1 MNRRLL
7 KTIMAMLLMAVG
19 TTTTW
24 GQCNI
29 TVAVDNT
36 SAYTPTQIANGD
48 FSTRP
53 YMPFKYNGTWYNE
66 WSSSSPN
73 TGTYWTAVNPN
84 GIGEGWNTTET
95 QVFEHGLFEWINHMH
110 VFNNILYNNGNNAGH
125 DFFLE
130 MNACNSAVLYQDL
143 PTNGHDVIRWS
154 LDHAV
159 RLDCGANI
167 QSVRVEVGAPEYS
180 GANIVA
186 ASGVNND
193 VNSHI
198 QSSSKVIYRSSGIT
212 NPSNATYGFNG
223 SNLGKLSLSQTASSD
238 NASWHTVTGVYV
250 IPSGQAVTRFGFI
263 AEVESDA
270 GCGNLLDNLTFS
282 TLIGNMTA
290 TYGTNN
296 SVIISGYWG
305 DTDASKQLV
314 VNVGNQT
321 FNVDMSSVIGQNFT
335 VTIPGSCIGTN
346 FTQVTFYH
354 EDYPSASRTISVNLP
369 ITATAADVHGICDGV
384 TAYGITPVVTDPT
397 DGYTIRYGSTYGD
410 ITLSELTY
418 IYGGTYPIYY
428 SVSKEGYTTKIGMA
442 TVTIDKGHM
451 PANLSITPPTALYQ
465 EYNNQLQTLI
475 SAGSAGGLVMVYA
488 LGEDNVTA
496 PNSGWSTNLP
506 KGKYLGNYYVWYK
519 VLGGDSFYENSEPQ
533 CVVASITASNILT
546 LNLAVNNAAWGT
558 IETQST
564 IYANDF
570 ETGTFDLPEG
580 WTNDATYQW
589 TIGQKDGTYCLKSG
603 NAGVASSSS
612 SLQATY
618 DFASNGTISFRYRIS
633 SESNYDKGYFKIDGS
648 AKINGISG
656 DGQWTDYSIEVTAG
670 THTFEWRYEKDGSVN
685 NNDDAFYIDD
695 IVIIENRPDITTS
708 VQGISGDKFL
718 VTAIPSSDDDYFV
731 NWTSNNVVVSTEPT
745 YMITLTETTEL
756 TANFQNNFEGSGTAD
771 DPYLIPSLAAW
782 NHLATKVNSGTN
794 YAGKYFRQTADIGTA
809 QEPVTHMVGIY
820 SSTQS
825 ENRLFSGTYD
835 GKGHTLTFS
844 YGAAEAYGNE
854 DHVAPFRHVGGE
866 NAQTP
871 ARIQNLHVTG
881 HIYTSTKY
889 AAGIIAQN
897 GSWVNMENC
906 RSSMV
911 IHSSVGGDGS
921 HGGLVGGID
930 GTLSITGCA
939 FDGKLLSTG
948 TTATNSCGGFIG
960 WNGGSTLSIT
970 NSLYAPATID
980 TEHGE
985 NEVNASSSAT
995 FSRNGASITNCYYT
1009 RTLGTAQGERAYSV
1023 TGGTG
1028 VTVAAA
1034 GEPTPTYDVSELD
1047 FYGSNGFAFNGVR
1060 YGGSGDVVSL
1070 NLTHGDAPTGY
1081 SFSHYSVNSGTL
1093 SGTDNP
1099 YSLTMPA
1106 NNVTVDATYSINTY
1120 TLTLTADGYGN
1131 VAVNTPLPSGVTN
1144 NNNGTYTV
1152 NYGTEVTLTATPA
1165 ADYHFVQWQ
1174 DDNSDNPRT
1183 VTVSEDATYNATFA
1197 IDEYRLDSI
1206 RLGWQVKI
1214 GNASPI
1220 DPTPYV
1226 TVNPT
1231 AADTMGY
1238 VMIPVGAE
1246 FVIIPS
1252 EVQKPL
1258 VSKLGL
1264 IDKTLDLSTVTTDTI
1279 VPNGWTVTGTLGSNV
1294 KISIADGATVTLNG
1308 ATINGVHDWSYQ
1320 WAGLNCI
1327 GDATIILSGDNTV
1340 KGFHGYHP
1348 GIHVP
1353 SGKTLTI
1360 QGTGSLDASSN
1371 DIGAA
1376 GIGGGWTLSCG
1387 NIIINGGTITAI
1399 GGDVGIG
1406 SGRNGSS
1413 CGAIS
1418 INGGTVTA
1426 TGSNGGAGIGSGMG
1440 STSSC
1445 GAISI
1450 SGGTV
1455 TATTTCSNNGGAG
1468 IGSGL
1473 QSSCGAITIS
1483 GGTVEATGCNAAAG
1497 IGTGY
1502 LGTCADGITIMNT
1515 VTRVTATKG
1524 SNNAESIGAG
1534 ISGSC
1539 GTVTIGG
1546 VTGAISTSPYT
1557 YIPGAISGKFSVSS
1571 TKQVYFSQGNLQATT
1586 SNKGSTWTW
1595 AFAAHQW
1602 DYIGDAVANNSV
1614 NGNGTVATNGTVDLF
1629 GWSTAATT
1637 FGILNSTISSNYS
1650 GDFVDWGATIGSGW
1664 RTLTSD
1670 EWQYVFNTRNA
1681 STVNSTE
1688 NARYAKA
1695 YLFGTKHGVI
1705 LFPDSYTHPDGVAAP
1720 TGINATND
1728 ASWYA
1733 NMYSADDWAKMEA
1746 AGCVFLPAAGYRSGS
1761 SVSDVGSYGYYWSS
1775 SFITTNYT
1783 YRVYFYYGSM
1793 SPTNYNDR
1801 YNGCSVRL
1809 VRDAE

>member
-1 MNRRLL
+1 MMNKKHVILNINRRLL
-7 KTIMAMLLMAVG
+7 KTIVALMLMAVG
-19 TTTTW
+19 TTTAW
-24 GQCNI
+24 GQCTI
-29 TVAVDNT
+29 TVVADQN
-36 SAYTPTQIANGD
+36 SSYTPTQIANGD
-48 FSTRP
+48 FSTTPTMAGSGNNRIP
-53 YMPFKYNGTWYNE
+53 NGTNQ
-66 WSSSSPN
+66 
-73 TGTYWTAVNPN
+73 
-84 GIGEGWNTTET
+84 GWNTTENGINC
-95 QVFEHGLFEWINHMH
+95 FEYLCSGINWIPSQ
-110 VFNNILYNNGNNAGH
+110 LTANGNCMV
-125 DFFLE
+125 E
-130 MNACNSAVLYQDL
+130 MNADNESALYQDL
-143 PTNGHDVIRWS
+143 FTHGGDVIRWS
-154 LDHAV
+154 LKHAV
-159 RLDCGANI
+159 RYNPISSPKTQAI
-167 QSVRVEVGAPEYS
+167 RVEVGAPNYN
-180 GANIVA
+180 GANIVYPHGVTTNINTEINNITK
-186 ASGVNND
+186 ASYIKGE
-193 VNSHI
+193 
-198 QSSSKVIYRSSGIT
+198 IT
-212 NPSNATYGFNG
+212 NPNAETYGYVG
-223 SNLGKLSLSQTASSD
+223 QMSD
-238 NASWHTVTGVYV
+238 LDGLYLDRDGDHDAWYSATGVYV
-250 IPSGQAVTRFGFI
+250 IPEGQGVTRFAFVSYG
-263 AEVESDA
+263 ATNGECG
-270 GCGNLLDNLTFS
+270 GCGNFLDDLTFS

-321 FNVDMSSVIGQNFT
+321 FNVDMSGVIGQNFT

-346 FTQVTFYH
+346 FTGITFYH
-354 EDYPSASRTISVNLP
+354 QDYPSAARTIAANLP

-580 WTNDATYQW
+580 WTNDDLYSW
-589 TIGQKDGTYCLKSG
+589 IVGQKDNTYCLKSG
-603 NAGVASSSS
+603 NYNVASSSS
-612 SLQATY
+612 SIQATY
-618 DFASNGTISFRYRIS
+618 DFADNGLIRFHWIIS
-633 SESNYDKGYFKIDGS
+633 SENNYDYGRFYVDG
-648 AKINGISG
+648 AQKLNKCGNENGNYTF
-656 DGQWTDYSIEVTAG
+656 DVTAG
-670 THTFEWRYEKDGSVN
+670 THTFEWRYEKDVSVN

-756 TANFQNNFEGSGTAD
+756 TANFQKDFEGSGTAD
-771 DPYLIPSLAAW
+771 DPYLIPSTEVW
-782 NHLATKVNSGTN
+782 NRLATKVNGGTN
-794 YAGKYFRQTADIGTA
+794 YAGKYFRQTEDIGTT

-1009 RTLGTAQGERAYSV
+1009 RTLGTEQGERAYSV

-1034 GEPTPTYDVSELD
+1034 GEPTASYNVSGLN
-1047 FYGSNGFAFNGVR
+1047 FFGTNGLTLNGAP
-1060 YGGSGDVVSL
+1060 YGGNGDAVSL

-1081 SFSHYSVNSGTL
+1081 SFSHYSVTSGTL

-1165 ADYHFVQWQ
+1165 ADYHFVHWQ
-1174 DDNSDNPRT
+1174 DGNSDNPRT
-1183 VTVSEDATYNATFA
+1183 ITVTDDATYTATFA
-1197 IDEYRLDSI
+1197 INEYRLDSI
-1206 RLGWQVKI
+1206 RTTWQVKI
-1214 GNASPI
+1214 GDATPI
-1220 DPTPYV
+1220 FPTPYV

-1340 KGFHGYHP
+1340 KGFHRNYP

-1376 GIGGGWTLSCG
+1376 GIGGGWSLSCG

-1440 STSSC
+1440 SSSC

-1783 YRVYFYYGSM
+1783 YRVYFNYGSM